1 MRVVWFG
8 TGLVLLT
15 IACGAGRAGA
25 QASAIPSA
33 QSAPSGSTGDARAH
47 ALLDQMVAA
56 LGGDAWRNRSTW
68 VLYGQTSHFYKG
80 APDPYVSGFEE
91 YYRAQPFAERVVVIA
106 HGGALTALGL
116 PGHNIRDVGSVWT
129 PDNGYE
135 VTYKGKKEL
144 PKEDVAEFQRLRRH
158 SLDTVV
164 LEWLKQPGVEV
175 DFGGTAMVERR
186 LADQVTITTAENDA
200 VVLKLDES
208 THLPLSLTFKYRNET
223 YKDYDSETVEY
234 ENYQPFQGVMTPLA
248 VTRYKNGE
256 LVAQRFITKAEYN
269 VPLAADLFNPDN
281 AAVPK
286 GK

>member
-1 MRVVWFG
+1 MATLGV
-8 TGLVLLT
+8 
-15 IACGAGRAGA
+15 RARA

-33 QSAPSGSTGDARAH
+33 QSAPLGTSSEAKGRV
-47 ALLDQMVAA
+47 LLDQMMAA

-116 PGHNIRDVGSVWT
+116 PGHDIRDVGSVWT
-129 PDNGYE
+129 PENGYE

-164 LEWLKQPGVEV
+164 LDWLKHPGVAV
-175 DFGGTAMVERR
+175 DYGGTAMVERR
-186 LADQVTITTAENDA
+186 LADQVTLTTADNDT

-208 THLPLSLTFKYRNET
+208 THLPLSLSFKYRNET
-223 YKDYDSETVEY
+223 YKDYDNETVEY
-234 ENYQPFQGVMTPLA
+234 ENYQPFQGVMTPLT

-269 VPLAADLFNPDN
+269 VALPAELFNPDN
-281 AAVPK
+281 AVVPK
-286 GK
+286 LK